1 MENITPTLILL
12 WDVKRSIQKGQSVRF
27 GAELFAK
34 RPLDCKFHQSFCV
47 WFAVRGLR
55 PHLNSAAN
63 KDAFN
68 YLQRQLI
75 DLIELGISGE
85 SVLSHLNQLEKEV
98 IRNCEE
104 EINEYLATLP
114 LKALVPLVCCLF
126 PSMFL
131 LLLVPLLKMLQF

>member
-1 MENITPTLILL
+1 MENLTPTLILL

-27 GAELFAK
+27 GAELFVK
-34 RPLDCKFHQSFCV
+34 
-47 WFAVRGLR
+47 RGLQHMFYQNFCSWFVAR
-55 PHLNSAAN
+55 NLNSAAN
-63 KDAFN
+63 KDGFN
-68 YLQRQLI
+68 YLQRQLVDLI
-75 DLIELGISGE
+75 DLGLNGE

-104 EINEYLATLP
+104 EINEYIATLP

>member
-1 MENITPTLILL
+1 MENVTPTLILL

-27 GAELFAK
+27 GAELFVK
-34 RPLDCKFHQSFCV
+34 RRLQHQFYRNFCSWYV
-47 WFAVRGLR
+47 ARN
-55 PHLNSAAN
+55 LNCAAN
-63 KDAFN
+63 KEAFN

-75 DLIELGISGE
+75 DLIELGLSGE
-85 SVLSHLNQLEKEV
+85 SVLAHLNQLEKEL

-104 EINEYLATLP
+104 EINDYLATLP
-114 LKALVPLVCCLF
+114 LKALVPLVCCLL

>member
-1 MENITPTLILL
+1 MENLTPTLILL

-27 GAELFAK
+27 GAELFIK
-34 RPLDCKFHQSFCV
+34 RRLQHIFYQNFCRWYV
-47 WFAVRGLR
+47 ARNS
-55 PHLNSAAN
+55 NSATN
-63 KDAFN
+63 KDVFTF
-68 YLQRQLI
+68 LQRQLVDLI
-75 DLIELGISGE
+75 DLGLNGE
-85 SVLSHLNQLEKEV
+85 SILSHLNQLEKEV

-104 EINEYLATLP
+104 EVNEYIATLP

>member
-27 GAELFAK
+27 GAEIFVK
-34 RPLDCKFHQSFCV
+34 RHIQHAFYRNFCA
-47 WFAVRGLR
+47 WFALR
-55 PHLNSAAN
+55 TLNSAAN
-63 KDAFN
+63 KDTFN

-75 DLIELGISGE
+75 DLIELGLGGE
-85 SVLSHLNQLEKEV
+85 SVLLHLNQLEKEI
-98 IRNCEE
+98 IRSCEE
-104 EINEYLATLP
+104 EVASYLATLP

-126 PSMFL
+126 PAMFL

>member
-1 MENITPTLILL
+1 MENLTPTLILL
-12 WDVKRSIQKGQSVRF
+12 WDVKRSIQKGKSVRF
-27 GAELFAK
+27 GAELFVK
-34 RPLDCKFHQSFCV
+34 RRLQHRFYQNFCN
-47 WFAVRGLR
+47 WFVARN
-55 PHLNSAAN
+55 LNCAAN

-75 DLIELGISGE
+75 DLIELGMNGE
-85 SVLSHLNQLEKEV
+85 SVLIHLNQLEKEV
-98 IRNCEE
+98 LRNCEE
-104 EINEYLATLP
+104 EVNEYIAGLP